1 MSLGLL
7 PDNQIEYSI
16 VISTFNEELILPEF
30 SLMDRQVVIALRQM
44 PERNRYLCGL
54 KADAGFKQTGIV
66 VESIK

>member
-16 VISTFNEELILPEF
+16 VISIFNEELILPEF

-44 PERNRYLCGL
+44 PERNRYLSGL